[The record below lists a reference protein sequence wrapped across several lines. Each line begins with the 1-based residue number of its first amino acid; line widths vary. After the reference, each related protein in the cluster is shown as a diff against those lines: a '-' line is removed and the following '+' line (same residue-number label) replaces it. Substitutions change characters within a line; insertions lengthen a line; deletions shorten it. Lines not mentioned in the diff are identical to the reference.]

1 MKNTFA
7 ILFYLKKSK
16 LNSNNEAPIYL
27 RITVEGKRAEFSIKR
42 KINIKKWNSSGN
54 KAIGRTE
61 ETRALNEYINVLTSK
76 VYKIH
81 KDLVEEG
88 NEISSATI
96 KNILTGSTTKT
107 KSIIEIFEYHNN
119 QLKVLEGKQYAP
131 ATVKRYDTALKHV
144 KRFINHNFN
153 IDDMPINKVDHKF
166 VTDFEFYMKSK
177 RNCSHNTTL
186 KYIKNFKKIVRLA
199 LANSWIDKDPF
210 INYKASF
217 NAVEREFLS
226 KKEIDT
232 IIKKDLHTPRLDLVR
247 DIFIFSVYTSLSY
260 IDVKLLSK
268 NDLVIGIDGEKW
280 IKIKRKKTN
289 TISNVPILP
298 VAEKIINKYKNR
310 PDLLNSGK
318 LLPVL
323 SNQKMNA
330 YLKEITDLCKISKDI
345 TFHSARHT
353 FGTTITL
360 LNNVPLESVSKMM
373 GHKSIR
379 TTQHYAKILDS
390 KVSSD
395 MAVLKKKLKDNE
407 NRSSDK
413 SAKEAV

>member
-1 MKNTFA
+1 MKNTFS

-16 LNSNNEAPIYL
+16 VNYNNEAPIYL
-27 RITVEGKRAEFSIKR
+27 RITVDGKRAEYSIKR
-42 KINIKKWNSSGN
+42 KIDIKKWNSSGN

-61 ETRALNEYINVLTSK
+61 VIRVLNEYINMLTSK

-81 KDLVEEG
+81 RDLIEDN
-88 NEISSATI
+88 NEITATTI

-107 KSIIEIFEYHNN
+107 KSIIEIFKYHNK
-119 QLKVLEGKQYAP
+119 QLKELEGKEYAP
-131 ATVKRYDTALKHV
+131 ATVKRYETALNHV
-144 KRFINHNFN
+144 KRFISHNYN
-153 IDDMPINKVDHKF
+153 VSDLPINKVDHKF
-166 VTDFEFYMKSK
+166 ITDYEFFLKSN
-177 RNCSHNTTL
+177 RNCSHNTSL
-186 KYIKNFKKIVRLA
+186 KYIKNFKKIVILA
-199 LANSWIDKDPF
+199 QANNWIDRDPF

-217 NAVEREFLS
+217 NTVDREFLS
-226 KKEIDT
+226 KEEIDT

-247 DIFIFSVYTSLSY
+247 DIFIFSVYTGLSY

-289 TISNVPILP
+289 TISNIPILP
-298 VAEKIINKYKNR
+298 VAEKIIDKYKIR
-310 PDLLNSGK
+310 PDVLNSGK
-318 LLPVL
+318 LLPVI

-330 YLKEITDLCKISKDI
+330 YLQEITDLCNISKDI

-360 LNNVPLESVSKMM
+360 SNNVPIESVSKML
-373 GHKSIR
+373 GHKSLR

-395 MAVLKKKLKDNE
+395 MTTLKKKLIEADN
-407 NRSSDK
+407 SSKDK
-413 SAKEAV
+413 SDKEAV